1 MTLRWVWIWAL
12 AMPLSAQTLMLDD
25 VLRSVEANYP
35 PLLATLLEREVAG
48 GAAVQAQGQF
58 DTQVGAT
65 LGADQFGYYPNQRL
79 DVGVNQNLRWQGA
92 QVYGGW
98 RIGTGDFP
106 DYRGLDA
113 TRNLGEFRAGIK
125 VPLLRGREIDERR
138 AGLAQ
143 TELGLRIADLTVD
156 QQRLL
161 VRQLATN
168 RYWDWTAAGAR
179 LRIAEDLLRVAR
191 ERDQALRD
199 AEALGAI
206 PRVEV
211 TENQR
216 QILQR
221 EAQIVEA
228 QRGVQQTAIALSLF
242 YRDAAGLPRVAQ
254 DAQLPPALP
263 ATALLDEAQVTT
275 DLRTALAKRPEIA
288 AIAAQRAQT
297 RIDIDVASNQTRPS
311 LDFGLGITAENGS
324 GSIKRGPNELKAT
337 LTYQVPWQ
345 RRVAEGKLQQAS
357 AKHSQLT
364 QRELFARDQVTA
376 EVRDAA
382 SAVRAAHQ
390 RTLLAAREVT
400 VALELADAE
409 RERFRLGDST
419 LFLVNLREQAAVD
432 AELRQVAANL
442 DYLRALTIYEQVTA
456 KLLP

>member
-1 MTLRWVWIWAL
+1 MMRRLSWICAL
-12 AMPLSAQTLMLDD
+12 ALPLSAQTLQLED
-25 VLRSVEANYP
+25 VLRSVESNYP

-48 GAAVQAQGQF
+48 GAAIQARGQF
-58 DTQVGAT
+58 DTQLGAA

-79 DVGVNQNLRWQGA
+79 DLGVNQNLRWQGA

-106 DYRGLDA
+106 EYRGLDA
-113 TRNLGEFRAGIK
+113 TRDLGEFRAGIK

-143 TELGLRIADLTVD
+143 TELGLRLADLSVD

-161 VRQLATN
+161 VRQLAAN
-168 RYWDWTAAGAR
+168 RYWDWIAAGRR
-179 LRIAEDLLRVAR
+179 LSIAQDLLRVAQ

-206 PRVEV
+206 PRLEV
-211 TENQR
+211 TENVR

-228 QRGVQQTAIALSLF
+228 QRGVQQAAIALSLF
-242 YRDAAGLPRVAQ
+242 YRDAAGVPRIAA
-254 DAQLPPALP
+254 DSQLPPQLP
-263 ATALLDEAQVTT
+263 PTQTLIEEQVIE
-275 DLRTALAKRPEIA
+275 DLNLALAKRPEIA
-288 AIAAQRAQT
+288 AIATQRAQT

-311 LDFGLGITAENGS
+311 LDLGLGLTAENGS
-324 GSIKRGPNELKAT
+324 GPVNRGPNEVKAT
-337 LTYQVPWQ
+337 LTFQVPWQ

-382 SAVRAAHQ
+382 SAVRAAHE

-400 VALELADAE
+400 VALDLADAE

-419 LFLVNLREQAAVD
+419 LFVVNLREQAAVD
-432 AELRQVAANL
+432 AELRLVAANL

>member
-1 MTLRWVWIWAL
+1 MTLRWIWICAL
-12 AMPLSAQTLMLDD
+12 AMPLGAQTLQLED
-25 VLRSVEANYP
+25 VLRSVESNYP
-35 PLLATLLEREVAG
+35 PLLATLLERDVAG
-48 GAAVQAQGQF
+48 GAAVQAKGQF

-65 LGADQFGYYPNQRL
+65 LGADQFGFYPNQRL

-98 RIGTGDFP
+98 RIGSGDFP

-113 TRNLGEFRAGIK
+113 TRDLGEFRAGIK
-125 VPLLRGREIDERR
+125 VPILRGREIDERR

-179 LRIAEDLLRVAR
+179 MRIAEDLLRVAQ

-199 AEALGAI
+199 AESLGAI

-228 QRGVQQTAIALSLF
+228 QRGVQQTAIAMSLF
-242 YRDAAGLPRVAQ
+242 YRDAAGVPRIAS
-254 DAQLPPALP
+254 DAQLPDALP
-263 ATALLDEAQVTT
+263 ATALLDESQVTG
-275 DLRTALAKRPEIA
+275 DLRVALTKRPEIA
-288 AIAAQRAQT
+288 TIAAQRAQT

-324 GSIKRGPNELKAT
+324 GSIKRGPNEVKAT

-382 SAVRAAHQ
+382 SAVRAAHE

-400 VALELADAE
+400 VALDLA
-409 RERFRLGDST
+409 
-419 LFLVNLREQAAVD
+419 D
-432 AELRQVAANL
+432 AELRQVGANL